1 MGVPG
6 GQVVDRD
13 SVSGGIGR
21 IGPGWTIRLWLRL
34 APELSRFPEPER
46 AQALREARRA
56 PLESAELLGM
66 VAVLAAVTAL
76 TRYTLPDPGMAS
88 RFFAALA
95 NFVIALPLL
104 ALGLAPFHRRRVRR
118 ALRARLAQR
127 GLA

>member
-1 MGVPG
+1 M
-6 GQVVDRD
+6 
-13 SVSGGIGR
+13 GR
-21 IGPGWTIRLWLRL
+21 IGPGWTVRLWLRL
-34 APELSRFPEPER
+34 APELGRFPEPER
-46 AQALREARRA
+46 APVLREARRA

-76 TRYTLPDPGMAS
+76 TRYTLPDPGMAP
-88 RFFAALA
+88 RFLAALA

-104 ALGLAPFHRRRVRR
+104 ALGLAPLHRRRVRR